1 MTYDADNRLATFN
14 GQAVSH
20 DLDGNMTYGPLTNDT
35 FVSYTYDARN
45 RLVQVGGTGSTPS
58 MGYYYDPTGNRV
70 AMTNHSNGQVTRFVV
85 NPNAKLSQVLIRI
98 RPGVTNYYVYG
109 LGLLYEVTETATNSY
124 ARYYHY
130 DYRGSTVALTDHS
143 GNVTDRFEYSAYGML
158 TYRTGNT
165 DTPFLYNGRFGVQTD
180 PNGLLYMRAR
190 YYNPY
195 VCRFIN
201 PDPIGFAGGL
211 NWYVFADGNPVNYL
225 DPFGLCAESGGFF
238 SWLGQVAT
246 GFAQGA
252 WDTVSGLAS
261 AVWHID
267 RTAAGL
273 WNAVTHP
280 LQTLDALS
288 VALAEYADA
297 ALGGDPRAIGRG
309 VFELAAMALP
319 VAKAKYVD
327 TAGDVGR
334 VARAGTELMIHP
346 FSGGATHITTTA
358 RLAAH
363 ADSATFGPPTGLFV
377 APTRQIDALLA
388 SGASRTQIEIALG
401 LNEGALAEGTLV
413 RIDIADPF
421 ARNLSLPTSG
431 NMFFRPGTGLTW
443 GGLNEGIITSPLK
456 TDPGVLVRPIPGL

>member
-225 DPFGLCAESGGFF
+225 DPYGLCTVGETSWGWLSGLWSGTKGA
-238 SWLGQVAT
+238 LGWAYDQVYSV
-246 GFAQGA
+246 GA
-252 WDTVSGLAS
+252 LLTAGLLTVSGY
-261 AVWHID
+261 AVDIGGW
-267 RTAAGL
+267 AVAG
-273 WNAVTHP
+273 
-280 LQTLDALS
+280 
-288 VALAEYADA
+288 
-297 ALGGDPRAIGRG
+297 
-309 VFELAAMALP
+309 
-319 VAKAKYVD
+319 
-327 TAGDVGR
+327 
-334 VARAGTELMIHP
+334 
-346 FSGGATHITTTA
+346 
-358 RLAAH
+358 
-363 ADSATFGPPTGLFV
+363 
-377 APTRQIDALLA
+377 
-388 SGASRTQIEIALG
+388 
-401 LNEGALAEGTLV
+401 
-413 RIDIADPF
+413 DPF
-421 ARNLSLPTSG
+421 AGQSLHDWAAYYWRNRTPAASAGWYDAASPVYSVATLGSMFAVPGGQARSVVQSAGLLGKTSSAVAPLPAQIAATFRRGLYRSRVLQTDVIAYRYSG
-431 NMFFRPGTGLTW
+431 GISQPVGRFLTTEQTVRQISTPQDAINLLNLPPGATAEQLNAFKIPKGTRIYYGRVE
-443 GGLNEGIITSPLK
+443 GGGEKATQIFIE
-456 TDPGVLVRPIPGL
+456 DPSVLIPVP

>member
-143 GNVTDRFEYSAYGML
+143 GSVTDRFEYSAYGML

-165 DTPFLYNGRFGVQTD
+165 DTPFLFNGRFGVQTD

-195 VCRFIN
+195 ICRFIN

-211 NWYVFADGNPVNYL
+211 NWYAFADGNPVNYL
-225 DPFGLCAESGGFF
+225 DPYGLAYGNPVCGPDGQMYPSDPFAPGGAYYVPSAWKPDIMTSFVT
-238 SWLGQVAT
+238 GVAV
-246 GFAQGA
+246 GA
-252 WDTVSGLAS
+252 VIAGAVTVGAPAAVSGLVAGGVPTATAS
-261 AVWHID
+261 AAV
-267 RTAAGL
+267 TGTLGVAGAFGGGL
-273 WNAVTHP
+273 TIASTFYSALDGDWNAVAFNAG
-280 LQTLDALS
+280 TLAGGGLVGIS
-288 VALAEYADA
+288 GGGRFMANNMGAGPSSIPIGANPFIAEAGMGYDP
-297 ALGGDPRAIGRG
+297 ALGNIWNW
-309 VFELAAMALP
+309 LA
-319 VAKAKYVD
+319 
-327 TAGDVGR
+327 TAPTP
-334 VARAGTELMIHP
+334 A
-346 FSGGATHITTTA
+346 SGGA
-358 RLAAH
+358 AATGI
-363 ADSATFGPPTGLFV
+363 AGGVGLLIQLSGTFGDQQGSWITPSFNLGSSSKSPTG
-377 APTRQIDALLA
+377 
-388 SGASRTQIEIALG
+388 
-401 LNEGALAEGTLV
+401 
-413 RIDIADPF
+413 
-421 ARNLSLPTSG
+421 
-431 NMFFRPGTGLTW
+431 
-443 GGLNEGIITSPLK
+443 K
-456 TDPGVLVRPIPGL
+456 